1 MQNELD
7 FGNNAYKIGTWAD
20 LNSLPVDEH
29 DPSFINTLN
38 KHGFGNLVVPVPLK
52 GRYTR
57 GRRWTA
63 EEFEACYNA
72 WSNGVSL
79 TLIAASLN
87 RNPQDMIYKL
97 LDRCKEDGVKFTQK
111 GRTEQTKNWTSQ
123 VKSCAE
129 ELFEQGL
136 PAWKIAAIFQIEFE
150 HVEKELFVNRKGYGH
165 EKKNPFT
172 INTDHKQFV
181 NEAVIQGIEGEALEV
196 LEAFAG
202 EGRFTNILVD
212 AESIGC
218 ITSVEV
224 DKDTFENLSKNVTS
238 ADVNLINSDNLEYFK
253 SIAGEKKFDLIDLD
267 PFVTCHE
274 QLRIVWDFLKEDA
287 YLFVT
292 FGGEY
297 RRSFIKTNRKSIY
310 ERYGFFDESSDNS
323 EYLEIIPFYF
333 LGFVAEQASKNG
345 FEFEVL
351 RAVRY
356 ANNCRFWL
364 KVRHAESKSW
374 FSDKTEIDGKGV
386 LFNGLHLPRFKEV
399 RKEID
404 DAKKLGFAR

>member
-1 MQNELD
+1 MQSEFD
-7 FGNNAYKIGTWAD
+7 FGLSPYHIGTWAD
-20 LNSLPVDEH
+20 LANLPNDEH
-29 DPSFINTLN
+29 DACFIDILK
-38 KHGFGNLVVPVPLK
+38 KHGFEDLVVPIPLK

-57 GRRWTA
+57 GRRWTL
-63 EEFEACYNA
+63 EEFEACYDA
-72 WSNGVSL
+72 WVNGVSL

-97 LDRCKEDGVKFTQK
+97 LDRCKENGIKFTQK
-111 GRTEQTKNWTSQ
+111 GRAETTKNWNSK
-123 VKSCAE
+123 VKNCAE

-136 PAWKIAAIFQIEFE
+136 PAWKIATIFQVEFE

-181 NEAVIQGIEGEALEV
+181 NESVIQSIEGDALEA

-202 EGRFTNILVD
+202 EGRFTNVLID
-212 AESIGC
+212 AESIGR
-218 ITSVEV
+218 ITSVEM
-224 DKDTFENLSKNVTS
+224 DEDTFAKLSQNIVST
-238 ADVNLINSDNLEYFK
+238 DVELINSDNLEYFK
-253 SIAGEKKFDLIDLD
+253 NIDGKKFDLIDLD

-274 QLRIVWDFLKEDA
+274 QLRIVWDFLKDDA

-310 ERYGFFDESSDNS
+310 ERYGFLDENSENS

-333 LGFVAEQASKNG
+333 LGFVAEQASQQG

-364 KVRHAESKSW
+364 KVSRTNSKSW
-374 FSDKTEIDGKGV
+374 FKDKTVKDEKGH
-386 LFNGLHLPRFKEV
+386 LFKGLQLPRFKEV

-404 DAKKLGFAR
+404 DAKKLGFSR

>member
-1 MQNELD
+1 MQNEFD
-7 FGNNAYKIGTWAD
+7 FETPAYKIGTWAE
-20 LNSLPVDEH
+20 LNNLPLDEH
-29 DPSFINTLN
+29 DASFLDILR
-38 KHGFGNLVVPVPLK
+38 KHGFGELVVPVPLK

-57 GRRWTA
+57 GRRWTS
-63 EEFEACYNA
+63 EEFEACYSA
-72 WSNGVSL
+72 WTNGVSL

-97 LDRCKEDGVKFTQK
+97 LDRCKEDGIKFTQK
-111 GRTEQTKNWTSQ
+111 GRTERTKNWTPQ
-123 VKSCAE
+123 VKNCAE

-136 PAWKIAAIFQIEFE
+136 PAWKIASIFQVEFE

-181 NEAVIQGIEGEALEV
+181 NEAVVQDIDGEDLKA

-212 AESIGC
+212 AESIGN
-218 ITSVEV
+218 ITSVEM
-224 DKDTFENLSKNVTS
+224 DKDTFTNLSENIAS
-238 ADVNLINSDNLEYFK
+238 SDVELINTDNLEYFK
-253 SIAGEKKFDLIDLD
+253 SNVGKKFDLIDLD

-274 QLRIVWDFLKEDA
+274 QLRIVWDFLKDES

-310 ERYGFFDESSDNS
+310 ERYGFLDESSDNS

-345 FEFEVL
+345 YEFEVL

-356 ANNCRFWL
+356 ANNCRYWL
-364 KVRHAESKSW
+364 KVSRTESKSW
-374 FSDKTEIDGKGV
+374 FEEKTSKDDKGF
-386 LFNGLHLPRFKEV
+386 LFRDLELPRFKEV

-404 DAKKLGFAR
+404 DAKKLGFSR

>member
-1 MQNELD
+1 MQNE
-7 FGNNAYKIGTWAD
+7 FNFAPPVYKIGTWAE
-20 LNSLPVDEH
+20 LNNLPLDEH
-29 DPSFINTLN
+29 DTSFVDILR
-38 KHGFGNLVVPVPLK
+38 KHGFGELVIPVPLK

-57 GRRWTA
+57 GRRWTS
-63 EEFEACYNA
+63 EEFEACYSA
-72 WSNGVSL
+72 WTNGVSL

-97 LDRCKEDGVKFTQK
+97 LDRCKEDGIKFTQK
-111 GRTEQTKNWTSQ
+111 GRTERTKNWTPQ

-136 PAWKIAAIFQIEFE
+136 PAWKIASIFQVEFE

-181 NEAVIQGIEGEALEV
+181 NEAVVQDIDGEDLKA

-212 AESIGC
+212 AESIGS
-218 ITSVEV
+218 ITSLEV
-224 DKDTFENLSKNVTS
+224 DEDTFSNLSENIASSNVE
-238 ADVNLINSDNLEYFK
+238 LINTDNLEYFK
-253 SIAGEKKFDLIDLD
+253 SNVGKKFDLIDLD

-274 QLRIVWDFLKEDA
+274 QLRIVWDFLKDDS

-310 ERYGFFDESSDNS
+310 ERYGFLDESSDNS

-351 RAVRY
+351 RAIRY
-356 ANNCRFWL
+356 ANNCRYWL
-364 KVRHAESKSW
+364 KVSRTESKLW
-374 FSDKTEIDGKGV
+374 FEEKIQKDDKGF
-386 LFNGLHLPRFKEV
+386 LFKDLVIPRFKEV

-404 DAKKLGFAR
+404 DAKKLGFSR